1 MSKPND
7 SKALRVRKTYK
18 MYKTIK
24 QQHRELEYVGNFDF
38 LTIFLYLCKETEEEK
53 NKKRGK
59 YEKKNCKNC
68 AMSVE
73 IEWVS
78 ILSTKGIS

>member
-24 QQHRELEYVGNFDF
+24 QQHRELEYVDNFDF
-38 LTIFLYLCKETEEEK
+38 LTIFSYLCKETEEETRK
-53 NKKRGK
+53 EVNMRRKTAKT
-59 YEKKNCKNC
+59 
-68 AMSVE
+68 VP
-73 IEWVS
+73 
-78 ILSTKGIS
+78 